1 MYQRFRSFKGA
12 HTYSLV
18 SFIWNCTHG
27 VNLFNISFFL
37 SRKIEKNSIHA
48 LHSSNFSYTNFFIL
62 PNCSLWEGGGGGSKP
77 SSHIYV
83 TRKCHQY
90 ATKEIFQPKARLLH
104 FWLPSPGSPFFLLQN
119 ICKPDVTAW
128 TTVARFRGDF
138 SANSSEKN
146 SDIWRKNSAIDFWL
160 KVGFLNV
167 VFSDIFF
174 KSNHAICRGSV
185 TIS

>member
-1 MYQRFRSFKGA
+1 MS
-12 HTYSLV
+12 TCLTLV
-18 SFIWNCTHG
+18 FFSRAKLKKIVYMRCT
-27 VNLFNISFFL
+27 VQIFL
-37 SRKIEKNSIHA
+37 SPI
-48 LHSSNFSYTNFFIL
+48 FCIL
-62 PNCSLWEGGGGGSKP
+62 PNCSL
-77 SSHIYV
+77 IYV

-104 FWLPSPGSPFFLLQN
+104 FWLPSLGSPFFLLQN

>member
-1 MYQRFRSFKGA
+1 MS
-12 HTYSLV
+12 TCLTLV
-18 SFIWNCTHG
+18 FFSCAKLKKIVYMRCT
-27 VNLFNISFFL
+27 VQIFL
-37 SRKIEKNSIHA
+37 SPI
-48 LHSSNFSYTNFFIL
+48 FCIL

-77 SSHIYV
+77 TSHIYV

-138 SANSSEKN
+138 SANSSEK
-146 SDIWRKNSAIDFWL
+146 IP
-160 KVGFLNV
+160 
-167 VFSDIFF
+167 IFGV
-174 KSNHAICRGSV
+174 KILLSISGSKLV
-185 TIS
+185 S